1 MRSRRKREEEKGAA
15 EETEE
20 EKEEEM
26 GKKKNRRT
34 HTYTHKNETWISL
47 KERKNVDRA
56 MTQNSTRSREHC
68 VLFFSSLLLHPLPHF
83 ALTAPCTVAGKT
95 SKKHLLAFTMIAL
108 RSARHSV
115 VLPTFCP
122 WVLCAAIGGLMP
134 HLMRTSLDRII
145 AQKGEKKKRR
155 ICQASVFTK
164 KKKKSV
170 T

>member
-68 VLFFSSLLLHPLPHF
+68 VLFFLFSS
-83 ALTAPCTVAGKT
+83 
-95 SKKHLLAFTMIAL
+95 S
-108 RSARHSV
+108 
-115 VLPTFCP
+115 
-122 WVLCAAIGGLMP
+122 
-134 HLMRTSLDRII
+134 
-145 AQKGEKKKRR
+145 
-155 ICQASVFTK
+155 
-164 KKKKSV
+164 
-170 T
+170 